1 MDFTNSLIYRKQHF
15 KNARKNR
22 LLERQKRLKNQGEPL
37 PNIEYQN
44 NNLIHETPGLS
55 HSEFSSPLLVSPSAG
70 LWDSGDEPTRIKV
83 LLIKGQN
90 KPLLQNEKKEL
101 QRYYY
106 MQDLQADK
114 DNRYFLNE
122 TYRTGKK
129 LLGLNIKN
137 AQIAVD

>member
-1 MDFTNSLIYRKQHF
+1 M
-15 KNARKNR
+15 
-22 LLERQKRLKNQGEPL
+22 KNQVDAL
-37 PNIEYQN
+37 PNIRYEHN
-44 NNLIHETPGLS
+44 DLNHETPGLS
-55 HSEFSSPLLVSPSAG
+55 NNSEFSSPLLVSSDAG
-70 LWDSGDEPTRIKV
+70 LFDSGDEPTRIRA

-90 KPLLQNEKKEL
+90 KSLLQNEKKEL

-129 LLGLNIKN
+129 LLGLNAQN
-137 AQIAVD
+137 TQIAVN

>member
-1 MDFTNSLIYRKQHF
+1 M
-15 KNARKNR
+15 
-22 LLERQKRLKNQGEPL
+22 LERQKRLKNQGEPL

-55 HSEFSSPLLVSPSAG
+55 HSEFSSPVLVSPNAG
-70 LWDSGDEPTRIKV
+70 LFDSGDEPTRIRA

-129 LLGLNIKN
+129 LLGLNAKN
-137 AQIAVD
+137 AEIAVN